1 MLDGLLSY
9 ALRRPVLGRNACLAL
24 FVGTVLVTVNLSG
37 RIAEEGWT
45 SELAFRAAFNYL
57 IPFLVATSS
66 AAMNRPPAER

>member
-45 SELAFRAAFNYL
+45 RELALRTAFNYL
-57 IPFLVATSS
+57 IPFLVSTLS
-66 AAMNRPPAER
+66 AAVNRPPAQK